1 MKMKIAATVVLFLL
15 MLISSASAGGNH
27 LSQSNSQNAFSPGV
41 FVSQDATN
49 MGIIVGDGN
58 TLNQK
63 NEQDADASGTMSA
76 IFQDASNFGIQVGNG
91 NKLFQTNKADA
102 DIRNLFGGSA
112 TAMLSQVLIEQT
124 QANLGIQVG
133 DHNNLFQ
140 RNDADAEVENVAIA
154 NAFDSL
160 DSQSE
165 LSTATATAIATLRN
179 VKISQNQENFAVQV
193 GDRNNLLQNNDADA
207 EVENVAV
214 ANAGAFAS
222 NDATQTP
229 PTFSNVGG
237 IAQDASS
244 DATASAAAGLSHVAI
259 EQNQAN
265 LGVQV
270 GDRNSLSQSNDAD
283 AEVENVAV
291 ANAGAFASNDADLT
305 QTASGL
311 ASNVGGIA
319 QDASSDATASAAAGL
334 SHVAIE
340 QNQANL
346 GVQVGDRNS
355 LSQSNDADAEV
366 ENVAVANAG
375 AFASNDAKLDQTA
388 SGFASNLGG
397 IAQDASSDATASAVA
412 GLSHV
417 AIEQNQANLGVQ
429 VGDRNS
435 LFQSNDADAEVEN
448 VAVANAGAFASNDAD
463 LTQTAYG
470 FARNI
475 GGIAQGASSDATAN
489 ARSTLRRVEIVQDQT
504 NLGAQ
509 VGDRNSLFQSN
520 DADAEVENAAVANA
534 GAIASTNDHVSA
546 VDILDPKVDIES
558 GFATLNEIAIKQC
571 QKNLAVQVG
580 HNFAAQNNYA
590 DGQVEQDLANT
601 AANLHRIS
609 IEQTEVN
616 AVVQV
621 GSSAVFQNGGQIDH
635 PNQSNTHIK
644 RTQSNTLV
652 EVN

>member
-102 DIRNLFGGSA
+102 DIRNLFWGSA

-270 GDRNSLSQSNDAD
+270 GDRNSLS
-283 AEVENVAV
+283 
-291 ANAGAFASNDADLT
+291 
-305 QTASGL
+305 
-311 ASNVGGIA
+311 
-319 QDASSDATASAAAGL
+319 
-334 SHVAIE
+334 
-340 QNQANL
+340 
-346 GVQVGDRNS
+346 
-355 LSQSNDADAEV
+355 
-366 ENVAVANAG
+366 
-375 AFASNDAKLDQTA
+375 
-388 SGFASNLGG
+388 
-397 IAQDASSDATASAVA
+397 
-412 GLSHV
+412 
-417 AIEQNQANLGVQ
+417 
-429 VGDRNS
+429 
-435 LFQSNDADAEVEN
+435 QSNDADAEVEN